1 MLLIIV
7 FAILAFVLLRKRE
20 QYLMLEEVIPEGE
33 VVSTVDGIVQYK
45 GVQYILGTSDLRMKK
60 HLLEKL
66 NLLEIEETWVVDM
79 RYRGQIILRNE
90 IAYDVLRRK

>member
-1 MLLIIV
+1 LLLIIV

-20 QYLMLEEVIPEGE
+20 QYVMLEEVIPGGD
-33 VVSTVDGIVQYK
+33 VVSTVDGIVKYK
-45 GVQYILGTSDLRMKK
+45 GVQYMLGTSDLRMKK

-79 RYRGQIILRNE
+79 RYRGQIILRSENTND
-90 IAYDVLRRK
+90 ILRRK